1 MGATSNKSSRV
12 RGILV
17 NRAIPVLLII
27 ALLIAGF
34 LGWIYWKRFQRIFSL
49 QAEIAQ
55 LKEER
60 DDIRQDVSELLNK
73 RNKRND
79 LDYIEKLAREELG
92 LIYPPDEEL
101 EENG

>member
-1 MGATSNKSSRV
+1 MD
-12 RGILV
+12 
-17 NRAIPVLLII
+17 NRTVPVLLII
-27 ALLIAGF
+27 ALIIAGF
-34 LGWIYWKRFQRIFSL
+34 LGWIYWKRFQNIFSL

-60 DDIRQDVSELLNK
+60 DDIRQDISELLDK

-79 LDYIEKLAREELG
+79 LDYVEKLAKEELG
-92 LIYPPDEEL
+92 FIYPPDEEP

>member
-1 MGATSNKSSRV
+1 MD
-12 RGILV
+12 
-17 NRAIPVLLII
+17 NRTVPVLLII
-27 ALLIAGF
+27 ALIIAGF
-34 LGWIYWKRFQRIFSL
+34 LGWIYWKRFQNIFSL

-60 DDIRQDVSELLNK
+60 DDIRQDISELLDK

-79 LDYIEKLAREELG
+79 LDYIEKLAKEELG
-92 LIYPPDEEL
+92 FIYPPDEEP

>member
-1 MGATSNKSSRV
+1 MD
-12 RGILV
+12 
-17 NRAIPVLLII
+17 NRTVPVLLII

-34 LGWIYWKRFQRIFSL
+34 LGWIYWKRFQNIFSL

-60 DDIRQDVSELLNK
+60 DDIRQDISELLDK

-79 LDYIEKLAREELG
+79 LDYIEKLAKEELG
-92 LIYPPDEEL
+92 FIYPPDEEP

>member
-12 RGILV
+12 REILD
-17 NRAIPVLLII
+17 NRTVPVLLII
-27 ALLIAGF
+27 ALIIAGF
-34 LGWIYWKRFQRIFSL
+34 LGWIYWKRFQNIFSL

-60 DDIRQDVSELLNK
+60 DDIRQDISELLDK

-79 LDYIEKLAREELG
+79 LDYIEKLAKEELG
-92 LIYPPDEEL
+92 FIYPPDEEP

>member
-1 MGATSNKSSRV
+1 MGATSDKSSRF
-12 RGILV
+12 REILD
-17 NRAIPVLLII
+17 NRTVPVLLVI

-34 LGWIYWKRFQRIFSL
+34 LGWVYWKRFQKIFSL

-60 DDIRQDVSELLNK
+60 DDIRQDISKLLNK

-79 LDYIEKLAREELG
+79 LDYLEKLAKEELG
-92 LIYPPDEEL
+92 LVYPPDEET
-101 EENG
+101 EENR

>member
-1 MGATSNKSSRV
+1 M
-12 RGILV
+12 
-17 NRAIPVLLII
+17 LII

-34 LGWIYWKRFQRIFSL
+34 LGWIYWKRFQNIFSL

-60 DDIRQDVSELLNK
+60 DDIRQDISELLDK

-79 LDYIEKLAREELG
+79 LDYIEKLAKEELG
-92 LIYPPDEEL
+92 FIYPPDEEP